1 MSKVI
6 EYSEDDDALDD
17 DTLDD
22 DALDVNFNNDSPL
35 PSSLDVKMKKANLKK
50 GRFKMKKIATDRGY
64 RVSEKED
71 SAKYD
76 LTKYA
81 NPYSG
86 GGGPGGPNFGGG
98 GGGMGGGGMGG
109 GMGGTSK
116 RRRQRRAPKA
126 TPQAAQAASNNA
138 QLITQAKALMQQ
150 LTGILNKLK

>member
-17 DTLDD
+17 D
-22 DALDVNFNNDSPL
+22 ALDVNFDNDSPL
-35 PSSLDVKMKKANLKK
+35 PSSLDVKIKKANLKK
-50 GRFKMKKIATDRGY
+50 GKFKMKKIATDRDY

-81 NPYSG
+81 NPFASPNPTG
-86 GGGPGGPNFGGG
+86 GGGIDSGGSADPFADRWGFGGG
-98 GGGMGGGGMGG
+98 SGG
-109 GMGGTSK
+109 SK
-116 RRRQRRAPKA
+116 RRRRRRAPKA
-126 TPQAAQAASNNA
+126 APQAAQAANNNA